1 LAAKGLAIRNS
12 LSRWQTDFETWLGLH
27 SNSRA
32 EPPSVLATIYFHAI
46 SIYLSGIFDYRYQFQ
61 KIIMSPSPSPTLS
74 QAAIDAHVEGIL
86 SRTEMSLNTTN
97 IGGILYFFP
106 LRVAGARAISVGQ
119 KTLIL
124 EMLGQISSR
133 SFVVANAFVSDLKSV
148 WGVRDR
154 I

>member
-1 LAAKGLAIRNS
+1 MS
-12 LSRWQTDFETWLGLH
+12 
-27 SNSRA
+27 
-32 EPPSVLATIYFHAI
+32 P
-46 SIYLSGIFDYRYQFQ
+46 
-61 KIIMSPSPSPTLS
+61 SPSPSPTLS

-86 SRTEMSLNTTN
+86 SRTEMSLKTTN

-119 KTLIL
+119 RTLIL

-133 SFVVANAFVSDLKSV
+133 SFVVANAFVSDLKSL
-148 WGVRDR
+148 WGGRNS